1 MDNTNLKKIEINTR
15 DFGKQEIFEDDIIHF
30 PKGIFAFENVKRY
43 VILNPLGDENSP
55 MWLQNV
61 DDVTP
66 CFIVFKPM
74 ELIEGYNPTPEPDD
88 LETLMLEKDDS
99 AEVLSIAVIPED
111 YKKATINI
119 KSPIIVNRNKRIAV
133 QTILQQDYDMKF
145 PIYNSVEGA

>member
-15 DFGKQEIFEDDIIHF
+15 DFGKQEIIEDDIIHF
-30 PKGIFAFENVKRY
+30 PKGIFAFEDVKRY
-43 VILNPLGDENSP
+43 VILNPLGEENSP

-61 DDVTP
+61 DDITP

-74 ELIEGYNPTPEPDD
+74 ELLEGYNPIPEPED
-88 LETLMLEKDDS
+88 LKTLMLEKDDT

-111 YKKATINI
+111 FKKATINI
-119 KSPIIVNRNKRIAV
+119 KSPIIINRNKKIAV